1 MSATAQ
7 PTLTTANR
15 PAVTLTA
22 KKRLNA
28 PPKQVYDTI
37 ANYRTGHPRILPKE
51 FSALTVEQ
59 GGVGDGTV
67 IRYEI
72 TVYGRTT
79 TIRAAITEPEPGRLL
94 MERNIAGND
103 ACSTFLVEPGA
114 TARESIVTIQTEIS
128 VRRGVAGT
136 IEGFLIKRAL
146 ARLYEEELGLLEKV
160 AAEG

>member
-7 PTLTTANR
+7 PTI
-15 PAVTLTA
+15 TLTA

-28 PPKQVYDTI
+28 PPRRVYDTI

-51 FSALTVEQ
+51 FSGLTVEQ

-67 IRYEI
+67 IRYQI
-72 TVYGRTT
+72 TVYGRTE
-79 TIRAAITEPEPGRLL
+79 TIRAVITEPEPGRVL

-103 ACSTFLVEPGA
+103 ACSTFVIEPGA
-114 TARESIVTIQTEIS
+114 TARESIATIQTEIS
-128 VRRGVAGT
+128 VRRGLAGT

-146 ARLYEEELGLLEKV
+146 ARLYEEELRLLEKV